1 VEGCEVNDNE
11 DHIALTKRVIEHLRR
26 SRDDDKNAEVLS
38 RVIRGEFKRVAEEER
53 EACAQIADD
62 HLRTFEPYGP
72 GNDRA
77 QKIAAAIRARGEED
91 QP

>member
-1 VEGCEVNDNE
+1 MTLHYDRDRDEIMVSDGGGPE
-11 DHIALTKRVIEHLRR
+11 L
-26 SRDDDKNAEVLS
+26 RDDILAL
-38 RVIRGEFKRVAEEER
+38 IKREIAAER

-77 QKIAAAIRARGEED
+77 QKIAAAIRARGEG
-91 QP
+91 QT